1 MENLVSN
8 VSIDWFNLTLN
19 LVAGLAL
26 FLYGIHLMVKS
37 LVKVSGKQ
45 MRYFLAKM
53 TTNRFS
59 GAFSG
64 AFFTAIIQS
73 SSITTVLTVS
83 FVAAGLMTLQQSA
96 AIIMGANLGS
106 TITAQL
112 VAFEI
117 GSLALLLIVSGI
129 SLQFISKIKR
139 YKDFGVLL
147 LGLGLLFYGMTM
159 MKEAMIPLRNYEP
172 FLLFMKEFDNLLYG
186 LLAGMIFT
194 AVIQSSSATL
204 GIAIVLASNGFLTL
218 PAGIALLLGANIGT
232 TITALLAS
240 IGSSRNALRASLI
253 HFKFNFLGALIWLPF
268 IPQLAYFSQSMTI
281 DNATNQQ
288 LADYVPRA
296 LANAHLIFNL
306 INLLIFLPLIGVIV
320 WMVFKLVPLKESEK
334 NNKEIKPI
342 YLDKNLLETPVLA
355 FNAVRLE
362 VMQVKEHFSVFFK
375 KLTPLIKE
383 KNSDKLSKQDLQI
396 KLISNYQIDILHYLG
411 EISRADLNE
420 VEQKHFLQLMSVLSL
435 INRMLETTETEFLSA
450 LHKMAEENIIPS
462 DEMTIWITKLANEVE
477 KSLDKA
483 FMAVSEQDEYK
494 ATEVIAKTHNIDNLI
509 QNVLQHQTRQL
520 KPSNERIKI
529 FRLEMKIIYSL
540 SSLYTSSKRL
550 ARLALPQNK
559 K

>member
-509 QNVLQHQTRQL
+509 QNVLQHQTQQL

-540 SSLYTSSKRL
+540 SSLHTSSKRL